1 MIMSTTEKFCLRW
14 NDFEA
19 NISSAFRDLREDKDF
34 FDVTL
39 ACVDDQIQAH
49 KVILSACSPFFRT
62 ILKRNKHE
70 HPLLYL
76 NGVKYVDL
84 VAVLNFMYHG
94 EVNVAQEELNSF
106 LAVAEDLKVKGLTQN
121 NAEKNTH
128 SRPEPPKLKPR
139 DFPERTEPDPPPPKR
154 PRPPPVAMQSFVSK
168 PVTNFQPDDD
178 IQEVIPVKSEPHSSL
193 PPEIVQTSSILPHD
207 HDLSQQVAD
216 YGDEGVVADPN
227 SGLYGAEDYGDYANY
242 DESGEGALMDE
253 TGSVDANKDLAE
265 LVRSMSMK
273 VYGENGQRL
282 HQCTM
287 CEYNTA
293 NQTNL
298 TNHIEKQHLDQSY
311 ICPKC
316 NKELQSSHALKTHL
330 HRIHDD
336 EPQVCERCS
345 KIFPSKKKLRV
356 HMKEQCNFDKIF

>member
-1 MIMSTTEKFCLRW
+1 MSSTEKFCLRW

-19 NISSAFRDLREDKDF
+19 NISSAFRELREDKDF

-49 KVILSACSPFFRT
+49 KVILSACSPFFRG
-62 ILKRNKHE
+62 ILRRNRHE

-76 NGVKYVDL
+76 SNVKYADL

-121 NAEKNTH
+121 NAEKNLP
-128 SRPEPPKLKPR
+128 SRPETQRMKAR
-139 DFPERTEPDPPPPKR
+139 EIPERVEADPLPPPPPKR
-154 PRPPPVAMQSFVSK
+154 PRPLPSQSFVSK
-168 PVTNFQPDDD
+168 PVTTYQQDDD
-178 IQEVIPVKSEPHSSL
+178 IQEVIPVKSEPVALNVAPEHVPTPL
-193 PPEIVQTSSILPHD
+193 PTNNVLAE
-207 HDLSQQVAD
+207 QVED
-216 YGDEGVVADPN
+216 YGDQGIVADPD
-227 SGLYGAEDYGDYANY
+227 SGLYGVEDYGDYSNY
-242 DESGEGALMDE
+242 EGTGDESMMEAGGTA
-253 TGSVDANKDLAE
+253 DANKDLVE
-265 LVRSMSMK
+265 LCRSMSMK

-287 CEYNTA
+287 CEYNTG
-293 NQTNL
+293 NQTNMQ
-298 TNHIEKQHLDQSY
+298 NHIEKQHLNQSY
-311 ICPKC
+311 FCPKC

-336 EPQVCERCS
+336 EPQVCERCN
-345 KIFPSKKKLRV
+345 KIFPSKKKLRF
-356 HMKEQCNFDKIF
+356 HMKEQCSFVAV